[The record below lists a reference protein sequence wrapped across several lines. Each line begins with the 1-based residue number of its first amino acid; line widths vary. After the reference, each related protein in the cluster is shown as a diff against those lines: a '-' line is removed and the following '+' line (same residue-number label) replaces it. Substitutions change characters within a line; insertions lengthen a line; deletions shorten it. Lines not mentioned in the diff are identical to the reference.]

1 MSLYGYGFGPA
12 ASGGETP
19 SPEDDAGRGGTN
31 ALAVDGGG
39 DAGDPAEYY
48 DGSPN
53 RWSEGGGKERA
64 SVLTEDDEDDAF
76 AGDDAGV
83 CGDGR
88 LRDALARA
96 MDSDR
101 GIDAGGGEGATAG
114 PPPRKEEARRRRH
127 PPGRGR
133 RRPPAEEARQ

>member
-12 ASGGETP
+12 ASGGETT
-19 SPEDDAGRGGTN
+19 SPEDDGGRGGTN
-31 ALAVDGGG
+31 APAVDGGG

-53 RWSEGGGKERA
+53 RWGEGGGKERA

-76 AGDDAGV
+76 AGDDAGAY
-83 CGDGR
+83 GDGM

-101 GIDAGGGEGATAG
+101 GIDAGGEREPQLD
-114 PPPRKEEARRRRH
+114 PPPKGGS
-127 PPGRGR
+127 PGRGR